1 MDHEP
6 EAPITSKATWP
17 AASLLIMCALCLG
30 VGFVAGYLLRGSAQA
45 PVQALHAGSS
55 FGGATAP
62 TQTMAEQPSPSQP
75 SPAMPHKMPTMDD
88 MKRMADK
95 KAAPLLEKLKTD
107 EKNPQLQN
115 QIGLIYEQAHQF
127 KQAAGYF
134 EKSLQYD
141 PKNVGVRA
149 DYASCLYYTG
159 DVDGALAQLS
169 QSLTYDPK
177 HAGTLMNI
185 GIIKWKG
192 KNDVPGAVA
201 AWEKLLQY
209 HPDFPQKEMLEHM
222 ITQAKQAQMKAGK
235 AADGGQKS

>member
-1 MDHEP
+1 MEHEP
-6 EAPITSKATWP
+6 HELAKSQRNWSQKP
-17 AASLLIMCALCLG
+17 LLVMCALCLAM
-30 VGFVAGYLLRGSAQA
+30 GFVAGYLLRASAPGLARAVSTLSPTSTPA
-45 PVQALHAGSS
+45 PQSAGE
-55 FGGATAP
+55 AAAAP
-62 TQTMAEQPSPSQP
+62 QNAPQ
-75 SPAMPHKMPTMDD
+75 MPHQMPSLDD

-95 KAAPLLEKLKTD
+95 KAAPLLAKLKGN

-115 QIGLIYEQAHQF
+115 QVGLVYENAHQF

-141 PKNVGVRA
+141 PKNIGVRA

-159 DVDGALAQLS
+159 DVDGALAQLN

-192 KNDVPGAVA
+192 KKDVDGAVA
-201 AWEKLLQY
+201 AWEKLLRY
-209 HPDFPQKEMLEHM
+209 HPDFPQKELLQHM
-222 ITQAKQAQMKAGK
+222 ITQAKQTQMKTTKTVVDAGK
-235 AADGGQKS
+235 G